1 MEKELDRTIDRTS
14 MDYAW
19 FVTHIRFMIERIVKN
34 NKLNNELADIL
45 LDKFPNAYELAVKSE
60 DIVKEELDIPEI
72 SKDELAFITMHIE
85 RFL

>member
-14 MDYAW
+14 MDYAR
-19 FVTHIRFMIERIVKN
+19 FVTYIRFMIERIVKN